1 MHGAVAVVVTVGS
14 DARRFELRP
23 VDAAGEPVGE
33 PEVHGAEA
41 FAERVR
47 TLEAAPGPRLRWV
60 WDDTAVRYP
69 VLLDRGVRVDRCV
82 DLRLTHAIL
91 RASSITSATAF
102 ALAPPSEWDAPRP
115 AVPDPAALP
124 PSARVPQADALFDL
138 DFGTSSGSGTGA
150 TSGTAS
156 ASGSGSGPRPGFGS
170 TYGSGTASASGT
182 SPSRVSGLNSSA
194 EPTPDSTPFQ
204 SQLRTSSGMSPEIP
218 GVSPGALSSQT
229 TDTPSS
235 GHQAHHAPA
244 APADAPPPPALAPSA
259 AAPAAP
265 ATAGPALA
273 PAPAAPALAP
283 APAAPRPARDPLTEH
298 RAQLAALAAVAAAA
312 PHDAARLRLLLAAE
326 SAGALAAAEMR
337 HVGIPWRAD
346 RHDALLTDALGPRPT
361 RLGERPQRLEEL
373 LTRIRAALDDPA
385 ANPDSPAELVKSLQR
400 AGLRVRTTRQWE
412 LERIEHPVI
421 EPLLQYKKLSRL
433 MTANGWAWL
442 DAWVADGRFR
452 PVYLPGGVV
461 TGRWASEGGGAL
473 QLPHQVRSAVV
484 ADDGW
489 CFVVADAS
497 QLEPR
502 ILAALS
508 GDAAMAAAGRGRDL
522 YDGIVASGAIDT
534 RAHAKVGMLGA
545 MYGATQGDGGRMLPR
560 LARAFPAA
568 VSYVESAARAGERG
582 DRVSTRLGRTSPRPG
597 DDWLDLQDASR
608 ADGAGE
614 HVQTRARTEAR
625 SWGRFTRNFVV
636 QGTAAEWALC
646 WLAELRRRLWALP
659 LEAAGATGAAA
670 PDARL
675 EQRPHLAFFLHDEV
689 MIHTPAASAD
699 AVAAEVREAAA
710 AAGRILFP
718 GADVDFPVTVATVD
732 SYDRA
737 K

>member
-1 MHGAVAVVVTVGS
+1 MAVVVTVGA
-14 DARRFELRP
+14 DARSVRLQP
-23 VDAAGEPVGE
+23 VDTAGEPVGA
-33 PEVHGAEA
+33 PEHHGLDG
-41 FAERVR
+41 FADRVR
-47 TLEAAPGPRLRWV
+47 VLEAPPGPRLRWV
-60 WDDTAVRYP
+60 WDDTAIRYP
-69 VLLDRGVRVDRCV
+69 LLLERGVRVDRCV
-82 DLRLTHAIL
+82 DLRLSRAIL
-91 RASSITSATAF
+91 RASAITSATPF

-115 AVPDPAALP
+115 VALDAATQS
-124 PSARVPQADALFDL
+124 PSPRAPQADALFDL
-138 DFGTSSGSGTGA
+138 DFA
-150 TSGTAS
+150 AAPPAAEPALS
-156 ASGSGSGPRPGFGS
+156 AGPG
-170 TYGSGTASASGT
+170 
-182 SPSRVSGLNSSA
+182 A
-194 EPTPDSTPFQ
+194 EPTPDSAPDW
-204 SQLRTSSGMSPEIP
+204 SQLRTGSGVSPEISGVIPVEP
-218 GVSPGALSSQT
+218 GRPNSSARTHLTNPSLTNPT
-229 TDTPSS
+229 TR
-235 GHQAHHAPA
+235 
-244 APADAPPPPALAPSA
+244 
-259 AAPAAP
+259 
-265 ATAGPALA
+265 TAEH
-273 PAPAAPALAP
+273 AAPAL
-283 APAAPRPARDPLTEH
+283 DPLTEH
-298 RAQLAALAAVAAAA
+298 RAQLAAVAAVAAAA

-346 RHDALLTDALGPRPT
+346 RHDALLTAALGPRPT
-361 RLGERPQRLEEL
+361 RLGDRPERLEEL
-373 LTRIRAALDDPA
+373 LVRIRTALGDPA

-568 VSYVESAARAGERG
+568 VSYVETAARAGERG

-608 ADGAGE
+608 ADGAVE
-614 HVQTRARTEAR
+614 PLQVRARAEAR

-659 LEAAGATGAAA
+659 ADPTDAAA
-670 PDARL
+670 AETSQVADPDARL
-675 EQRPHLAFFLHDEV
+675 ERRPHLAFFLHDEV
-689 MIHTPAASAD
+689 MIHTPLSAAD

-718 GADVDFPVTVATVD
+718 GADIDFPVTVATVD

>member
-1 MHGAVAVVVTVGS
+1 M
-14 DARRFELRP
+14 
-23 VDAAGEPVGE
+23 
-33 PEVHGAEA
+33 
-41 FAERVR
+41 
-47 TLEAAPGPRLRWV
+47 LEATPGPRLRWV
-60 WDDTAVRYP
+60 WDDTALRYP
-69 VLLDRGVRVDRCV
+69 LLLERGVRVDRCV
-82 DLRLTHAIL
+82 DLRLTHTIL
-91 RASSITSATAF
+91 RASAITSATAF
-102 ALAPPSEWDAPRP
+102 ALASPSEWDAPRP
-115 AVPDPAALP
+115 AALAPALQSPAPRP
-124 PSARVPQADALFDL
+124 PQPDALFDL
-138 DFGTSSGSGTGA
+138 DFGSTSA
-150 TSGTAS
+150 PVAPVAS
-156 ASGSGSGPRPGFGS
+156 APAPDGP
-170 TYGSGTASASGT
+170 ASDGAARASSDGA
-182 SPSRVSGLNSSA
+182 PSAAS
-194 EPTPDSTPFQ
+194 EPTPDSARLA
-204 SQLRTSSGMSPEIP
+204 SQLRNPGGVSPEISGVGSSDPDP
-218 GVSPGALSSQT
+218 GPSDR
-229 TDTPSS
+229 DTPHPPVS
-235 GHQAHHAPA
+235 GTSHAGSASTKGTAPRPAPTA
-244 APADAPPPPALAPSA
+244 APTPR
-259 AAPAAP
+259 
-265 ATAGPALA
+265 
-273 PAPAAPALAP
+273 PAPTAAPAL
-283 APAAPRPARDPLTEH
+283 DPLTEH
-298 RAQLAALAAVAAAA
+298 RAQLAAVAAAA

-326 SAGALAAAEMR
+326 SAGALAAAELR

-346 RHDALLTDALGPRPT
+346 RHDALLTAALGPRPT
-361 RLGERPQRLEEL
+361 RPGERPARLEEL
-373 LTRIRAALDDPA
+373 LVRIRTALDDPA

-442 DAWVADGRFR
+442 DAWIADGRFR

-484 ADDGW
+484 ADEGW

-568 VSYVESAARAGERG
+568 VSYVETAARAGERG
-582 DRVSTRLGRTSPRPG
+582 DRVSTRLGRTSPRPA

-614 HVQTRARTEAR
+614 HVHTRARTEAR

-659 LEAAGATGAAA
+659 TTTPSAPGAD
-670 PDARL
+670 PSDARL

-689 MIHTPAASAD
+689 MIHTPVALAE

-718 GADVDFPVTVATVD
+718 GADVDFPVTVATVN

>member
-1 MHGAVAVVVTVGS
+1 M
-14 DARRFELRP
+14 
-23 VDAAGEPVGE
+23 
-33 PEVHGAEA
+33 
-41 FAERVR
+41 
-47 TLEAAPGPRLRWV
+47 LEATPGPRLRWV
-60 WDDTAVRYP
+60 WDDTALRYP
-69 VLLDRGVRVDRCV
+69 LLLERGVRVDRCV
-82 DLRLTHAIL
+82 DLRLTHTIL
-91 RASSITSATAF
+91 RASAITSATAF
-102 ALAPPSEWDAPRP
+102 ALGPPSEWDAPRP
-115 AVPDPAALP
+115 AALAPAQQSPAAR
-124 PSARVPQADALFDL
+124 APQPDALFDL
-138 DFGTSSGSGTGA
+138 DFGSTPAPGAAPVGPVSDGASS
-150 TSGTAS
+150 
-156 ASGSGSGPRPGFGS
+156 
-170 TYGSGTASASGT
+170 
-182 SPSRVSGLNSSA
+182 
-194 EPTPDSTPFQ
+194 EPTPDSARVG
-204 SQLRTSSGMSPEIP
+204 SQLRTSGGASPEISGVGSSEP
-218 GVSPGALSSQT
+218 GPSDRDTSHPPVSGTS
-229 TDTPSS
+229 
-235 GHQAHHAPA
+235 H
-244 APADAPPPPALAPSA
+244 
-259 AAPAAP
+259 
-265 ATAGPALA
+265 AGPASTKA
-273 PAPAAPALAP
+273 TTPRPAPTAAPAL
-283 APAAPRPARDPLTEH
+283 DPLTEH
-298 RAQLAALAAVAAAA
+298 RAQLAAVAGAA

-326 SAGALAAAEMR
+326 SAGALAAAELR

-346 RHDALLTDALGPRPT
+346 RHDALLTAALGPRPT
-361 RLGERPQRLEEL
+361 RPGERPARLEEL
-373 LTRIRAALDDPA
+373 LVRIRTALDDPA

-442 DAWVADGRFR
+442 DAWIADGRFR

-484 ADDGW
+484 ADEGW

-568 VSYVESAARAGERG
+568 VSYVETAARAGERG
-582 DRVSTRLGRTSPRPG
+582 DRVSTRLGRTSPRPA

-659 LEAAGATGAAA
+659 TITPSAPGAD
-670 PDARL
+670 PSDARL

-689 MIHTPAASAD
+689 MIHTPVALAE

-732 SYDRA
+732 SYDHA